1 MKPRCTLGDIYGHP
15 PVQPYHVPLWKDCPP
30 ATLEE
35 SANFEAEQTLIN
47 THLEV
52 HLCHF
57 LESFPEISTVVFIN
71 SSTNKWGGLNNHFEP
86 DEFYARQ
93 MIRPYQFLS
102 LINAIK
108 RSGCRITKIDVEAPW
123 VFADR
128 EWFHDWD
135 FQGLQPPSP
144 HTSRDPRVY
153 DYWRLKVSF
162 ILDFALDQVLEGYGC
177 PKYVT

>member
-1 MKPRCTLGDIYGHP
+1 MLMRSSFQVKPRCTLGDIYGYP
-15 PVQPYHVPLWKDCPP
+15 PVQPYHVPPPKDCPP

-57 LESFPEISTVVFIN
+57 LKSFPEISTVVFIN
-71 SSTNKWGGLNNHFEP
+71 SYTNHEVGLNNHFEL
-86 DEFYARQ
+86 DARQ
-93 MIRPYQFLS
+93 MIRSLQFLS
-102 LINAIK
+102 LINAIR

-123 VFADR
+123 LFAHR

-135 FQGLQPPSP
+135 FQGFIRMARHS
-144 HTSRDPRVY
+144 SR
-153 DYWRLKVSF
+153 
-162 ILDFALDQVLEGYGC
+162 
-177 PKYVT
+177 